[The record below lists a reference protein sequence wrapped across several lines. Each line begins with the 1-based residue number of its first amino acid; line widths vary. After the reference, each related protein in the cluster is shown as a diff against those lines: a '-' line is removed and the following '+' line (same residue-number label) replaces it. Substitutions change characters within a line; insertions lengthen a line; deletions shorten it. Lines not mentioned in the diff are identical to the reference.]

1 MPKRSLIMAGGGLKV
16 GFQAGVLQVWLD
28 EAGLTFDHA
37 DGASGGTFNLTMYCQ
52 GMSGKQIADN
62 WRNLDPFLQ
71 AGVNW
76 QHLWQFLGSP
86 SLFTLDSFRQHVL
99 PAWGID
105 WAKVRAGARLGTFN
119 YFNFSKK
126 QLVTVTNATMTEDIQ
141 VAAVSLPM
149 WFPPVKIGGDD
160 CIDAVYISD
169 ANVEEAIRR
178 GADEIWAIWTVST
191 APVWRDGFVNQYFQ
205 IIETVADTNFF
216 SIWRRIEASNQKI
229 AAGQPGEFGRP
240 ITLKLLQAE
249 VPVHYLFNLSRQRM
263 AESVDLGV
271 SMARDWCRANNIA
284 LQAPAA
290 GPAAG
295 PAAVP
300 ASASA
305 GAGST
310 TVAVGGTAA
319 AAAPATPPTAAAA
332 ASTQLRFTERMAGP
346 FALGVSDPEAG
357 RKKGEADGTSL
368 EVNLTIRVDD
378 SEKFFNDPGHQA
390 RVEGS
395 TASPLL
401 NGTCPLDSGIFNL
414 FIDANAAT
422 REKQLRYRLFFK
434 SDTGEARTLYGVK
447 HVIDQPGN
455 DIWTATTTLYTTLF
469 KGTVQE
475 GQEAGAEVLGAGVI
489 HIAILDFLRQLTTF
503 RAEGGSLTDRLTALN
518 KFGGLFLGKIWD
530 IYGPVVVPHI
540 PS

>member
-37 DGASGGTFNLTMYCQ
+37 DGASGGTFNLSMYCQ

-62 WRNLDPFLQ
+62 WRNLDPFLL

-76 QHLWQFLGSP
+76 HIWQLLGSP
-86 SLFTLDSFRQHVL
+86 SLFTYDNFRARVL

-105 WAKVRAGARLGTFN
+105 WAKVRAGSRLGTFN

-126 QLVTVTNATMTEDIQ
+126 KLETVTNAVMTEDIQ
-141 VAAVSLPM
+141 IAAVSLPM

-191 APVWRDGFVNQYFQ
+191 EPVWRDGFVNQYFQ

-263 AESVDLGV
+263 AEAVDLGV
-271 SMARDWCRANNIA
+271 TMARDWCRANNIA
-284 LQAPAA
+284 LQAAP
-290 GPAAG
+290 AG

-300 ASASA
+300 AAA
-305 GAGST
+305 GV
-310 TVAVGGTAA
+310 TVAVGAGTAA
-319 AAAPATPPTAAAA
+319 AAAPVAPGVAAA
-332 ASTQLRFTERMAGP
+332 ASTSLRFTERMAGP
-346 FALGVSDPEAG
+346 FALGFTDPEAG

-368 EVNLTIRVDD
+368 EVNLTIRIDD
-378 SEKFFNDPGHQA
+378 SEKFFNDPTHEA

-401 NGTCPLDSGIFNL
+401 NGTCPLDSGVFNL
-414 FIDANAAT
+414 FVDADPGT

-455 DIWTATTTLYTTLF
+455 DIWTSTTTLYTTLF
-469 KGTVQE
+469 KGTVQA
-475 GQEAGAEVLGAGVI
+475 GQEAGAEVLGAGII
-489 HIAILDFLRQLTTF
+489 HIALLDFLRQLTTF
-503 RAEGGSLTDRLTALN
+503 RAEGGTLSDRLTALN